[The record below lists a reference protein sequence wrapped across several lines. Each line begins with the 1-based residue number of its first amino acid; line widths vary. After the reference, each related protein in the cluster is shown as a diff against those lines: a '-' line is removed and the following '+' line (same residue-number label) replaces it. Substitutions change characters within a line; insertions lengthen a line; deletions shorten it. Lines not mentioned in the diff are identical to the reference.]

1 LKESKLISVLLPL
14 SFLFYLA
21 LNIISW
27 NFPFFWDSLLT
38 STIVQ
43 NFYENG
49 LNGLIVPEKLDAG
62 HPPIFYLYL
71 FSWWKIAMPSL
82 TISHLSMLPF
92 LWIMIYQFLR
102 LSGFFI
108 KKPIFIAS
116 SVLLFLL
123 DPGILSQASMVSY
136 DIVIL
141 MLYIT
146 AIRSVLLNRNTMII
160 VATIFLPLISIRGSF
175 AVVSI
180 AVSHLVINYLYN
192 KNWNL
197 KNLRYYIPALG
208 VMIFWH
214 TYHYIQV
221 GWFFFSTSDNWIEQ
235 RTLGTASILV
245 HNTLSIIRNLGDYGK
260 LGVYLLLFILIFVWI
275 YQKRKISN
283 DLKVLVAITI
293 IPLIIFCV
301 FFLPFS
307 NPIGHRY
314 LLVVYALS
322 FILFSY
328 IISYFKNAFILFLI
342 AIATLISGNF
352 WIHKKISNGW
362 DSTMAHIPYFK
373 IKQEMNTFISKN
385 KIDKKLIGSRF
396 PLHVS
401 EKQEIIYGD
410 SIRMGYLGDSIDF
423 EYILYSNISNE
434 WTIEDLEKISLMD
447 TIYHIEKSNI
457 FITLYQKSDKFSP
470 LPE

>member
-38 STIVQ
+38 STILQ
-43 NFYENG
+43 NFYDNG
-49 LNGLIVPEKLDAG
+49 LNGLIVPQKLDAG
-62 HPPIFYLYL
+62 HPPLFYLYL
-71 FSWWKIAMPSL
+71 FSWWKLAMPSL
-82 TISHLSMLPF
+82 TISHLAMLPF
-92 LWIMIYQFLR
+92 LWIMVYQFLR

-116 SVLLFLL
+116 SVLLFLF

-136 DIVIL
+136 DIIIL

-160 VATIFLPLISIRGSF
+160 VATTFLPLISIRGSF

-180 AVSHLVINYLYN
+180 AISHLVIDYLYN

-197 KNLRYYIPALG
+197 KTLRYYIPALV

-214 TYHYIQV
+214 TYHFIQT
-221 GWFFFSTSDNWIEQ
+221 GWFFFSTSENWSEQ
-235 RTLGTASILV
+235 RTFGTASILV

-275 YQKRKISN
+275 YQKRKASN

-293 IPLIIFCV
+293 IPLIVFSI

-328 IISYFKNAFILFLI
+328 IISYFKNALILFLI

-373 IKQEMNTFISKN
+373 IKQEMNAFINEN
-385 KIDKKLIGSRF
+385 KIEKKIIGSRF

-401 EKQEIIYGD
+401 EKQEILYGD
-410 SIRMGYLGDSIDF
+410 SIRLGYLGDSTHFD
-423 EYILYSNISNE
+423 YILYSNISNE
-434 WTIEDLEKISLMD
+434 WTVEDLEKISLMD
-447 TIYHIEKSNI
+447 TLYHLEKNGV
-457 FITLYQKSDKFSP
+457 FVTLYQKSDKFSP

>member
-1 LKESKLISVLLPL
+1 MKESKLISVLLPL

-38 STIVQ
+38 SAIVQ

-49 LNGLIVPEKLDAG
+49 LNGLILPEKLDAG
-62 HPPIFYLYL
+62 HPPLFYLYIL
-71 FSWWKIAMPSL
+71 GWWKIAMPSL
-82 TISHLSMLPF
+82 TISHLIMLPF
-92 LWIMIYQFLR
+92 LWIMVYQFIR

-108 KKPIFIAS
+108 KKPIFIVS

-146 AIRSVLLNRNTMII
+146 AIRSVLLNRKIMVV

-180 AVSHLVINYLYN
+180 ALSHLIIIYLYN

-197 KNLRYYIPALG
+197 KNLLYYIPAFG
-208 VMIFWH
+208 VMLFWH
-214 TYHYIQV
+214 SYHYIET
-221 GWFFFSTSDNWIEQ
+221 GWFFFSTSENWSEQ
-235 RTLGTASILV
+235 RTFGTTSTLI

-260 LGVYLLLFILIFVWI
+260 LGIYFLLFVLISVWI
-275 YQKRKISN
+275 IQKRKPSN
-283 DLKVLVAITI
+283 DLKVLIAITI
-293 IPLIIFCV
+293 IPLIIFSAL
-301 FFLPFS
+301 FLPFS

-314 LLVVYALS
+314 LLIIYALS

-328 IISYFKNAFILFLI
+328 IISYFKNAAILFFI
-342 AIATLISGNF
+342 AITTLLSGNF
-352 WIHKKISNGW
+352 WVHKKISNGW
-362 DSTMAHIPYFK
+362 DSTMVHISYFK
-373 IKQEMNTFISKN
+373 IKEEINAYINEN

-401 EKQEIIYGD
+401 EKQEMIYGD
-410 SIRMGYLGDSIDF
+410 SVRLGYLGDSTDYN
-423 EYILYSNISNE
+423 YILYSNISNE
-434 WTIEDLEKISLMD
+434 WTIEDLDKISFMD
-447 TIYHIEKSNI
+447 TLYHLEKNQI
-457 FITLYQKSDKFSP
+457 FITLYQKNSRFST